1 VDQTNYK
8 KKCDASTV
16 DPDPAVCRA
25 LEMTEAAASPSPVS
39 STPRKLLGWA
49 GFAAVVVVCCEL
61 GARLDDLFFEGVPFF
76 ANPSYEAMFTIDEHG
91 LRRGKPKAR
100 WKRVALN
107 NLGMRGEDVPARSAE
122 GCQRW
127 MFLGASE
134 TFGEPSMAD
143 AEFPARV
150 RALARQHSLCVDVM
164 NTAYP
169 GIPPRTLRSYYT
181 SALSQY
187 APDVV
192 FIYASTH
199 FYLAEAGDPVRVAA
213 SPPPPPPPVQTDE
226 PWSVGSLLAK
236 SRFLERMKDTA
247 EVPASIQKM
256 RLRRWIEA
264 ASAGKPKDWAF
275 DRVPEQ
281 SISLLQSDLREL
293 VAAIHNSGATPVL
306 LTHAVRVTDPPRAD
320 DHTDLYSM
328 RRYVPRA
335 SEQILAAFEYQAA
348 EAVRKL
354 GEQEHVRVIDVARL
368 LNGRRDQFIDLV
380 HLTEKGHDAVAQL
393 VVREMIGADSHAV
406 Q

>member
-1 VDQTNYK
+1 VDQTNHK
-8 KKCDASTV
+8 KKCDAPTI
-16 DPDPAVCRA
+16 DPDPRACRA
-25 LEMTEAAASPSPVS
+25 RDVTEAAVSTSPAS

-49 GFAAVVVVCCEL
+49 AFAAVVVVCCEL
-61 GARLDDLFFEGVPFF
+61 GARLDDAFFEEVPFF

-91 LRRGKPKAR
+91 LRRGKPAAR

-107 NLGMRGEDVPARSAE
+107 NLGMRGADVPARSAE

-134 TFGEPSMAD
+134 TFGEPSMSD

-150 RALARQHSLCVDVM
+150 RTLARQHSRCVDVM

-169 GIPPRTLRSYYT
+169 GIPPRALRSYYA

-199 FYLAEAGDPVRVAA
+199 FYLAEAGPREPAPVAA
-213 SPPPPPPPVQTDE
+213 PRPPPVQTDE

-264 ASAGKPKDWAF
+264 ASAGKPAGWAF

-281 SISLLQSDLREL
+281 SISLLESDLREL
-293 VAAIHNSGATPVL
+293 VATIRDSGATPVL
-306 LTHAVRVTDPPRAD
+306 LTHAVRVTDPPRDD

-354 GEQEHVRVIDVARL
+354 GQQEHVRVIDVARL
-368 LNGRRDQFIDLV
+368 LSGRRDQFIDLV

-393 VVREMIGADSHAV
+393 VVQEMIGADSHAV